1 MVSSTDVRA
10 EEQLAG
16 IFVGPV
22 FGDAEFGFAFF
33 DGFDE
38 GFEGTVLADQF

>member
-1 MVSSTDVRA
+1 VIGSTDVGA
-10 EEQLAG
+10 EEQFAS